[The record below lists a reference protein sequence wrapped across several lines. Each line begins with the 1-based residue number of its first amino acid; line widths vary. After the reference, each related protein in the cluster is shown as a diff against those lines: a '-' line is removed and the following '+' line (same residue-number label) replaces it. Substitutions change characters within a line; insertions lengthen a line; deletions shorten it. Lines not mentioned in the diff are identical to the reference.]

1 MAPLLK
7 PEVKRK
13 PSFQHVFLKFHQHL
27 LYFRKLKIKTTDLGK
42 QKHINLQAGA
52 GKFGQT
58 IEPSQTKKV
67 NFMAFTQRSI
77 PFPEKRRLV

>member
-1 MAPLLK
+1 MVPLLK
-7 PEVKRK
+7 PEVKRR
-13 PSFQHVFLKFHQHL
+13 PSFQHVFFKFHQHL
-27 LYFRKLKIKTTDLGK
+27 LYFRKLKIKSTDLGK

-52 GKFGQT
+52 GKLGQT